1 MYERAFL
8 LRLHAEHRQV
18 RLKIARHAAK
28 RNAQGTAESRG
39 IAKINQSQHW
49 YSARVILDIASEAGG
64 ILLAHSASCGY
75 RNRQRAELAKP
86 AT

>member
-1 MYERAFL
+1 
-8 LRLHAEHRQV
+8 
-18 RLKIARHAAK
+18 
-28 RNAQGTAESRG
+28 
-39 IAKINQSQHW
+39 
-49 YSARVILDIASEAGG
+49 VILDIASEAGG